1 MKQSDRDFYTEEL
14 KNYKT
19 SSSKKSF
26 LTRSRKECQEHLK
39 DIDWALTH
47 DRPMLYG
54 EPMHYGHA
62 MEQERE
68 IEFINKLY
76 SEIK

>member
-26 LTRSRKECQEHLK
+26 LTRSRKECQEHLE
-39 DIDWALTH
+39 DINEVLNHA
-47 DRPMLYG
+47 RPMLYG
-54 EPMHYGHA
+54 EPKHQGHA
-62 MEQERE
+62 YQMENE
-68 IEFINKLY
+68 IDLINNLY
-76 SEIK
+76 NNLK

>member
-39 DIDWALTH
+39 DINWALTH
-47 DRPMLYG
+47 DRPMLHG
-54 EPMHYGHA
+54 EPKHYGHA
-62 MEQERE
+62 MEMEQE
-68 IEFINKLY
+68 IDFINKLY
-76 SEIK
+76 SKIK